1 MSEIRVNNLSNE
13 SLSGGPTISGI
24 TTFSSPYF
32 FVPPQGDTASRPQSC
47 PPGSLR
53 FNTDSAKL
61 EYYRGDKIGWVE
73 IDATNDELG
82 SNRSSD
88 NDSSNHGLG
97 TRGLLGGGSPDN
109 SNGINNITFITIST
123 LGADQDFGDL
133 TDIRKQAGGAS
144 SRTRGLF
151 SGGSRPGFTSN
162 VTDFVT
168 IANTGNATD
177 FGDQYNDNGTG
188 QGEQF
193 GGTSN
198 GTRAVWNGGYR
209 SGTNINTISYNTIS
223 TLGNALDFGDRTTGG
238 FSIGAVNSTTRSI
251 AAGGTNPG
259 ALNIIDFVVMSTLG
273 NSVDFG
279 DLLNT
284 RAASSGCNAT
294 RGIFALGNA
303 GGANAANH
311 IEFITMATTGN
322 ATDFGDLSQSRWESG
337 GMSSPT
343 RVVFAGGLTPTI
355 VNTMDYVEILTTGN
369 AVDFGDATSGG
380 GSFSM
385 RAGISNGHGGL

>member
-1 MSEIRVNNLSNE
+1 MSEVRVNNLSNE
-13 SLSGGPTISGI
+13 NNTGGPTISGI
-24 TTFSSPYF
+24 TTYSGRHF
-32 FVPPQGDTASRPQSC
+32 FVPPQGTTAQRPEDC
-47 PPGSLR
+47 EPGSLR
-53 FNTDSAKL
+53 FNTDSSHL
-61 EYYRGDKIGWVE
+61 EYFRGDTIGWTE
-73 IDATNDELG
+73 IEAELTAPLGGGTG
-82 SNRSSD
+82 SNT
-88 NDSSNHGLG
+88 GLG
-97 TRGLLGGGSPDN
+97 VRGLLGGGSPDN
-109 SNGINNITFITIST
+109 SNGTNTITFITIST

-168 IANTGNATD
+168 IASTGNAQD
-177 FGDQYNDNGTG
+177 FGDNYNDNGTG

-223 TLGNALDFGDRTTGG
+223 SLGNALDFGDRTTGG
-238 FSIGAVNSTTRSI
+238 FSMGAVNSSTRSI
-251 AAGGTNPG
+251 VAGGTNPG
-259 ALNIIDFVVMSTLG
+259 ILNTIDFVIMSTLG

-279 DLLNT
+279 DLLN
-284 RAASSGCNAT
+284 AGAVSSGCNST
-294 RGIFALGNA
+294 RGLFAIGYSPSS
-303 GGANAANH
+303 ANNT

-322 ATDFGDLSQSRWESG
+322 AQDFGDLTQARWESG

-343 RVVFAGGLTPTI
+343 RVVFAGGITPTI
-355 VNTMDYVEILTTGN
+355 VNTIDFVEILTTGN
-369 AVDFGDATSGG
+369 AIDFGDT
-380 GSFSM
+380 GSDFSM